1 MASKRYEKTAV
12 DVTLPRNMPTGPAP
26 CVVAETE
33 PATATV
39 YDQLVRLLVNRVC
52 DTATVT
58 DALVQRLSRMSLP
71 EESLPH
77 EEPDIIP
84 SEGLLPLKNL
94 TEELDRVNRRLGH
107 LLDRL
112 QV

>member
-1 MASKRYEKTAV
+1 MDSKRYEKTAV

-26 CVVAETE
+26 SVVAETE
-33 PATATV
+33 PATV
-39 YDQLVRLLVNRVC
+39 YDQLVRLLANRVC
-52 DTATVT
+52 VTATVT
-58 DALVQRLSRMSLP
+58 DALVQRLSRMSFP
-71 EESLPH
+71 EEPLPN

-84 SEGLLPLKNL
+84 SEGLLPLKTL
-94 TEELDRVNRRLGH
+94 TEELDRANRRLGH

>member
-12 DVTLPRNMPTGPAP
+12 DVTLPRNMPAGPAP
-26 CVVAETE
+26 CVVAGTE
-33 PATATV
+33 PATV
-39 YDQLVRLLVNRVC
+39 YDQLVRLLANRVC

-71 EESLPH
+71 EESLPN
-77 EEPDIIP
+77 EESDIIL
-84 SEGLLPLKNL
+84 SEGLLPLKTL
-94 TEELDRVNRRLGH
+94 TEELDRANRRLGH